1 MNEAGLKRYAAS
13 KRIPLGVAEK
23 DYVLSVAIMQL
34 SKSQYA
40 KRFVFKGGTAIKKVY
55 YPEARFSVD
64 LDFDFFDMTGKEL
77 AQDLSRLF
85 SGKKILEATFTEL
98 EDQEI
103 TNDKALLRLKYRAQL
118 DHPDNVRLDFSFKES
133 LLITPEWWTPRDDYD
148 VARRMSCEHL
158 AITVLTMVGG
168 YDNRTYSCSID
179 RMSGQSDRRTCL
191 DCKMEAPRRGEP
203 HPSSFRTMSREEI
216 LAEKVRACLMR
227 RRPRDL
233 YDIWFLRSKGIV
245 LDPKMIADKLRSYE
259 EFKATMPSL
268 EETKERLAPI
278 EGERDRDL
286 QALVPAKSYPTFQAA
301 EEDFL
306 KSLSESGWQS

>member
-1 MNEAGLKRYAAS
+1 MNEADLRRYAAS
-13 KRIPLGVAEK
+13 KRIPLGIAEK
-23 DYVLSVAIMQL
+23 DYVLSVATMQL

-40 KRFVFKGGTAIKKVY
+40 GRIVFKDGTAIKKVY

-64 LDFDFFDMTGKEL
+64 LDFDFFDITGGEL
-77 AQDLSRLF
+77 AKDLSRLF
-85 SGKKILEATFTEL
+85 GGKTILEVTFTEL
-98 EDQEI
+98 EHQE
-103 TNDKALLRLKYRAQL
+103 TTGDKALFRLKYRAQL
-118 DHPDNVRLDFSFKES
+118 DHPDNIQLDFSFKEP

-158 AITVLTMVGG
+158 AIAVARMVGE
-168 YDNRTYSCSID
+168 YDIRSYACKIG

-191 DCKMEAPRRGEP
+191 DCKMEAPRRGQP
-203 HPSSFRTMSREEI
+203 HQSSFRAMSREEI

-227 RRPRDL
+227 ARPRDL

-268 EETKERLAPI
+268 IEIKEMLTPI
-278 EGERDRDL
+278 EDEWDRDL
-286 QALVPAKSYPTFQAA
+286 QALVPAKSYPAFQAA

>member
-64 LDFDFFDMTGKEL
+64 LDFDFFDLTGKEL

-118 DHPDNVRLDFSFKES
+118 DHPDNVRLDFSFKEP

-227 RRPRDL
+227 SRPRDL

-268 EETKERLAPI
+268 EEIKERLAPI
-278 EGERDRDL
+278 EGEWDRDL